1 MVVSSC
7 CQLFYKTLFN
17 YNVTSIVSV
26 FVSLRSITEFALY
39 LANTAISNKMDRKL
53 KKPKIS
59 SAGLKRNAKH
69 RKRATERM
77 RAVVSKDTSHKQLV
91 DVVNSSDTLAG
102 QSPIALYEE
111 IKQISN
117 ARERSKLL
125 FEWLIKPI
133 GTERF
138 FK

>member
-1 MVVSSC
+1 
-7 CQLFYKTLFN
+7 
-17 YNVTSIVSV
+17 
-26 FVSLRSITEFALY
+26 
-39 LANTAISNKMDRKL
+39 MDRKL